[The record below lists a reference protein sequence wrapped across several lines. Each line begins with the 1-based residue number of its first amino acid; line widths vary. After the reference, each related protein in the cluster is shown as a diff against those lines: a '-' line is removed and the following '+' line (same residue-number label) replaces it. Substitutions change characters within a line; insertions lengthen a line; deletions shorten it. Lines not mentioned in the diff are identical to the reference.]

1 MAIPTQITM
10 STALVPGSFDPPTNG
25 HIDVIARCSAVFDRV
40 VVAILL
46 NSSKQPLFSDAERL
60 AMLATSCDPMGNVEL
75 TTFEGLLVDQA
86 ASIDADVIV
95 KGLRAITDF
104 DYELSMA
111 QMNRNLSGI
120 VTMFVATKPEFG
132 YLSSSMVKEVARLG
146 GSVSGLVPAH
156 VEEALKERV
165 AS

>member
-1 MAIPTQITM
+1 M

-40 VVAILL
+40 VVAVLR
-46 NSSKQPLFSDAERL
+46 NVAKEPLFSDEERL
-60 AMLATSCDPMGNVEL
+60 QMLVTSCQAMGNVEIDS
-75 TTFEGLLVDQA
+75 FEGLLVDH
-86 ASIDADVIV
+86 ASSIGADVIV
-95 KGLRAITDF
+95 KGLRAISDF

-132 YLSSSMVKEVARLG
+132 YLSSSMVKEVARYG
-146 GSVSGLVPAH
+146 GSISGLVPPH
-156 VEEALKERV
+156 VEEALKERITP
-165 AS
+165 